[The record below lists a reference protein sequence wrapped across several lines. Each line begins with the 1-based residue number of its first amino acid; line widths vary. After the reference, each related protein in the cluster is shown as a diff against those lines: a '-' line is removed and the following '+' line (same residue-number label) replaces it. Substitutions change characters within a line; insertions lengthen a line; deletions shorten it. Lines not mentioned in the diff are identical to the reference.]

1 MSKKKLAAL
10 VGALGM
16 MVSAYA
22 TPSTAISLGF
32 GVTGGGIFVDADG
45 TEKLATT
52 GNAAASATKKG
63 QENLNGIMPSVYVQ
77 ITVGEGRFG
86 EGNGF
91 VIGYDMGMGEA
102 TTKVS
107 RGEQIN
113 YLAADTSVEAST
125 SVEATVSNFNTVYIE
140 TPGFTVA
147 GIYLRAGWSEMDVET
162 AEDLIT
168 GSTIGDGSWDAA
180 TYGFGFKKSLS
191 GFQIK
196 TEFNY
201 TDFDT
206 LSLTSSSSAV
216 YTATPE
222 VWTAKLGIGYNF

>member
-10 VGALGM
+10 VGALGI

-22 TPSTAISLGF
+22 TPSMAISLGF
-32 GVTGGGIFVDADG
+32 GVTGGGIFVDAAG
-45 TEKLATT
+45 SEKLNAETNAATT
-52 GNAAASATKKG
+52 AKKG
-63 QENLNGIMPSVYVQ
+63 QENLNGVMPSVYAQ

-91 VIGYDMGMGEA
+91 VLGYDMGLGSA
-102 TTKVS
+102 SKKVTKSEV
-107 RGEQIN
+107 ID
-113 YLAADTSVEAST
+113 YKAADTFLEGATTAEVEL
-125 SVEATVSNFNTVYIE
+125 SNLNTIYFE
-140 TPGFTVA
+140 TPGLTVA

-191 GFQIK
+191 GFQVK

-206 LSLTSSSSAV
+206 LSLTSSNSGV